1 MKHTTVV
8 FTQSGARVFNNYKP
22 LPFYN
27 KEKVLV
33 NPNVSHMNDTPPMF
47 WKLEHSEIKE
57 MTRPE
62 KLRVLAKI
70 KDTSK
75 AESLTA
81 IIYPLRLHFLCA
93 AILLF
98 LPVSVYFINRLNH

>member
-8 FTQSGARVFNNYKP
+8 FTQNGARVFNNYKP

-33 NPNVSHMNDTPPMF
+33 NPNVSHLSDTPPMF
-47 WKLEHSEIKE
+47 WKLEKSQIKE

-62 KLRVLAKI
+62 KLKVLDCI
-70 KDTSK
+70 KDIQKNEPVTSV
-75 AESLTA
+75 
-81 IIYPLRLHFLCA
+81 IYPVKLVYLYLIAAVCFSSALYILYRLVH
-93 AILLF
+93 
-98 LPVSVYFINRLNH
+98 